1 MNVASLSREELFDAF
16 REITI
21 KLCTNNHE
29 EGVDGK

>member
-16 REITI
+16 WEITVKI
-21 KLCTNNHE
+21 CTNDHE